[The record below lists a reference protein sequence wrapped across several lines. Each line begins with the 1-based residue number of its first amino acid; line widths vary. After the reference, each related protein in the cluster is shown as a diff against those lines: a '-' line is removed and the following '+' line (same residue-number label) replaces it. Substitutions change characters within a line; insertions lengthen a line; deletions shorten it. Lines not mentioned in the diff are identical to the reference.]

1 MLGLAGDLKKAM
13 KDGKPIII
21 ENKDSHTKDRESGT
35 LVEDSVKP
43 VENIL
48 DNATE
53 QSQSAS
59 ANDAENTMSYSVPEG
74 TVDERDASQ
83 TEVTDCSR
91 STSVAE
97 IASGP
102 QGEVHKDSEL
112 QSSNSYKKEKSATEP
127 IIVPIVLKMSEF
139 DHKALLEEW
148 ITTRTIKDKC
158 LVQVKMNMGMGCGGQ
173 ELKFRTVSVHQALLG
188 TIRATFFLLILQDQN
203 KLISN
208 LKIIQEYLCSFESQC
223 SNNDAADF
231 VLSHVWS
238 VMLPLIVGQGMT
250 VVNISATTFPQTLDR
265 LHSYLL
271 QVGRHLETL

>member
-1 MLGLAGDLKKAM
+1 MA
-13 KDGKPIII
+13 
-21 ENKDSHTKDRESGT
+21 
-35 LVEDSVKP
+35 
-43 VENIL
+43 

-139 DHKALLEEW
+139 DHK
-148 ITTRTIKDKC
+148 
-158 LVQVKMNMGMGCGGQ
+158 
-173 ELKFRTVSVHQALLG
+173 VSL
-188 TIRATFFLLILQDQN
+188 F
-203 KLISN
+203 
-208 LKIIQEYLCSFESQC
+208 SF
-223 SNNDAADF
+223 
-231 VLSHVWS
+231 VIYHWLHVGN
-238 VMLPLIVGQGMT
+238 VCHLYIVRCH
-250 VVNISATTFPQTLDR
+250 V
-265 LHSYLL
+265 
-271 QVGRHLETL
+271 